1 MPYGRINRPHLE
13 KQLLKQCMEVHS
25 AVLHIQILASF
36 IMSSVFWG
44 TIVCM
49 FIFGYVTRK
58 LYYRMLKTGD
68 RLQLIT
74 YSIMLGYLF
83 QFVCRGSISSWAID
97 IVFYV
102 WSNLAL
108 KDDCSKK

>member
-1 MPYGRINRPHLE
+1 MYGSSFGG
-13 KQLLKQCMEVHS
+13 S
-25 AVLHIQILASF
+25 AYPNIGEFYYEFGIL
-36 IMSSVFWG
+36 G

-49 FIFGYVTRK
+49 FIFGYITRK

-97 IVFYV
+97 IVFMFGPI
-102 WSNLAL
+102 WLL
-108 KDDCSKK
+108 KIVIPRSKEYKHSRYDSI